1 MAPLSRTDPVDE
13 RSGRL
18 ATDDAPFWFAT
29 PALGWSVVLQIV
41 WVFDDEV
48 SLEALTAMNAALAR
62 GRMHRMLVPSTVY
75 GSRPRWAPAPDA
87 PGLAVDPLP
96 IPDAGVDAWAT
107 AEMSTVPLDAEGG
120 RCWRLRCAP
129 TESGGTVLSLCALHV
144 VTDGRG
150 MVAAAAEAARESGVP
165 VAVANERSSTT
176 GSSGSGESRRP
187 VAPGSRR
194 RGRLDDLADAVAQ
207 AGAVV
212 VGLAR
217 AVAERRKASGLEP
230 DPRPERPPLA
240 ERSPA
245 AKFTWATASIP
256 AGDWDRVAAEYG
268 GTSNTLFIAVVS
280 GLLRSSGRSP
290 LGTPIKVGV
299 PVDRREGDEDTRTN
313 AIAGVSVFLTGEPVP
328 GGDLAG
334 IRAACK
340 AAFVRLSEGR
350 RAPHIYLRP
359 LAWFLPPSVLIK
371 LVGGG
376 AGKGMPDAV
385 ISNIGEVM
393 PEATVVGG
401 RTARRMALRGTTQG
415 VDPAAGHR
423 FGDGV
428 QSWLIRTPEQVSF
441 TVLGL
446 DDEAFG
452 SDAVLRDLL
461 TRELAAW
468 ELPHDIW

>member
-29 PALGWSVVLQIV
+29 PALGWSVVLQMV
-41 WVFDDEV
+41 WVFEDEV

-62 GRMHRMLVPSTVY
+62 GRMHRMLVSSTVY
-75 GSRPRWAPAPDA
+75 GSRPRWVPAPDA

-120 RCWRLRCAP
+120 RCWRLRSAP
-129 TESGGTVLSLCALHV
+129 TQSGGTALSLCALHV

-150 MVAAAAEAARESGVP
+150 MVAAAAAAARESGVP
-165 VAVANERSSTT
+165 VAVPDERTSAAG
-176 GSSGSGESRRP
+176 GSLSAGPESR
-187 VAPGSRR
+187 GSWR
-194 RGRLDDLADAVAQ
+194 RGRLDDVADAVAQ

-212 VGLAR
+212 VGIAR
-217 AVAERRKASGLEP
+217 AAAESRKASGLEP

-256 AGDWDRVAAEYG
+256 AGDWDRVAADHG

-280 GLLRSSGRSP
+280 GLLRSGGRSP

-299 PVDRREGDEDTRTN
+299 PVDRREGEEDTRTN
-313 AIAGVSVFLTGEPVP
+313 AIAGVSVFLTDEPVP

-359 LAWFLPPSVLIK
+359 LAWFLPVSVLIK

-385 ISNIGEVM
+385 ISNIGEVT

-401 RTARRMALRGTTQG
+401 RTARRMALRGMTQG
-415 VDPAAGHR
+415 VDPASGHR

-461 TRELAAW
+461 TSELAAW
-468 ELPHDIW
+468 GLPHEIW